1 MALQLL
7 PPLLTAARPSLPS
20 PGTPTGGAAA
30 AAAVAASA
38 WRARARA
45 GIAFSLQT
53 NVRLLKPSRRI
64 RRSRDP
70 YYEFDEEEEEE
81 DYGFD
86 EEEEEEEENDEGDVS
101 HPVPSNNSSLVII
114 LWSR

>member
-70 YYEFDEEEEEE
+70 YYEFDEEEEE

-101 HPVPSNNSSLVII
+101 HPVPSNNSSLVIV

>member
-7 PPLLTAARPSLPS
+7 PPALTAARPSLPS

-30 AAAVAASA
+30 AVAASA

-45 GIAFSLQT
+45 GVAFSLQT
-53 NVRLLKPSRRI
+53 NVRLLKPTRRI

-70 YYEFDEEEEEE
+70 YYEFDEDDQEEE

-86 EEEEEEEENDEGDVS
+86 EEEEYDDEGDVS